1 MNTEQK
7 SPAMGFLTEVA
18 GGPLSLGELLDSIRE
33 GEGLT
38 QVEFSAK
45 LGLSRSHLCD
55 IEQGRKNLNPERA
68 ARYARILGY
77 SEAQF
82 VRLAL
87 QKVVSDA
94 GLNFSVEVRAA

>member
-1 MNTEQK
+1 MD
-7 SPAMGFLTEVA
+7 FLTEVA
-18 GGPLSLGELLDSIRE
+18 GEPLTLGEFLRSIRD
-33 GEGLT
+33 GEGLS
-38 QVEFSAK
+38 QVEFARL

-55 IEQGRKNLNPERA
+55 LEQGRKNLSPERA

-94 GLNFSVEVRAA
+94 GLMLSVEVRAA

>member
-1 MNTEQK
+1 ME
-7 SPAMGFLTEVA
+7 FLVEVA
-18 GGPLSLGELLDSIRE
+18 GSPLSLGELLASIRE
-33 GEGLT
+33 GETLT
-38 QVEFSAK
+38 QVELAKK

-55 IEQGRKNLNPERA
+55 IEQGRKNLSPERA

-87 QKVVSDA
+87 QKVVSDT
-94 GLNFSVEVRAA
+94 GLNLSVEVRAA